1 MSQESPLE
9 KLKLADVLKFVKHE
23 EDSKEMLQK
32 CIDAAKKPVES
43 LTMFDIRKAMEKLA
57 LENADF
63 ETVNGVMNLS
73 HVLALAIKKH
83 KAKSNIEE
91 GRTMFTQLQALLA
104 EKEKKSDDEMEIDFE
119 VSPEGG
125 EAEES
130 EAEEGESASDEAAEK
145 LGKADIIKLLKDM
158 SPEDREYIH
167 DKLMAMVEKDKEE
180 AEPIKEGEDV
190 WSFIVGEDGDT
201 RKTSGDAA
209 KVIKK
214 MLSTMAS
221 DIRATGDDE
230 MTAKWKKMKPQLET
244 MTDPAALY
252 KKLIKSDL
260 AWDGYAL
267 ELLRNGKT
275 ISQPSVTRY

>member
-1 MSQESPLE
+1 MSKESSLE

-57 LENADF
+57 LENANF
-63 ETVNGVMNLS
+63 ETVNSVMNLS

-104 EKEKKSDDEMEIDFE
+104 EKEKKSDGEMEIDFE

-130 EAEEGESASDEAAEK
+130 ESASDEAAEK

-201 RKTSGDAA
+201 RKTHGDAA

-267 ELLRNGKT
+267 ELKKNGKT

>member
-1 MSQESPLE
+1 MSKESSLE

-23 EDSKEMLQK
+23 KDSKEMLQK

-63 ETVNGVMNLS
+63 ETISGVLNLN

-230 MTAKWKKMKPQLET
+230 LTAKWKKMKPQLET

-267 ELLRNGKT
+267 ELQRNGKT
-275 ISQPSVTRY
+275 VSQPSVTRY